1 MKKMIIIAVMCLTF
15 LTVTANSSL
24 AGGKPKIP
32 KPKKAMLTLKAGDT
46 AWIYFT
52 GYYCPERNQ
61 SHFAH
66 GSFEADKAIN
76 CPNGITAS
84 GKLPKKGFVSVDPSI
99 IPLGSEIF
107 IHEDEE
113 IATAEDKG
121 GNIKGNRGDKFTG
134 HGQRGLMEA
143 YKITGWKRVTV
154 LKTGGS

>member
-1 MKKMIIIAVMCLTF
+1 MKKMIIIVVACLAF
-15 LTVTANSSL
+15 LTATANSSL
-24 AGGKPKIP
+24 AGENSKTP

-61 SHFAH
+61 SRFAH

-84 GKLPKKGFVSVDPSI
+84 GKLPKKGFVSVIPV
-99 IPLGSEIF
+99 IPLGSKIF

-113 IATAEDKG
+113 IVMLKIKVAISRGIG
-121 GNIKGNRGDKFTG
+121 GTNL
-134 HGQRGLMEA
+134 Q
-143 YKITGWKRVTV
+143 VTDN
-154 LKTGGS
+154 GA